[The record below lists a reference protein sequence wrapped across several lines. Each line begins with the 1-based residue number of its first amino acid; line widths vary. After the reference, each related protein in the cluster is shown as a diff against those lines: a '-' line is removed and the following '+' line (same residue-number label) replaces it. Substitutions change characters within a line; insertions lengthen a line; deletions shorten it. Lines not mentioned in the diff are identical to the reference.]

1 VKTLAWILV
10 GAALFGLAVFV
21 LLRWLALRIARQVAE
36 ATERRLTAAMARG
49 TSDILAA
56 RTPDPARR
64 ARHLRQIDRLAWL
77 MDRAVPM
84 PVVGG
89 IGLDSLLGLIPGVGD
104 VISLLLSASIVV
116 RAAQLG
122 LSSRV
127 ITRLIAIQAT
137 DFLLGLLPLAGDL
150 FDVVYKA
157 DVRSAALIHEAID
170 AQVTRLLPPAG

>member
-1 VKTLAWILV
+1 VKTLAWILI
-10 GAALFGLAVFV
+10 GAALFGIVVFV
-21 LLRWLALRIARQVAE
+21 LLRWLALRIARRVAE

-49 TSDILAA
+49 TTDLAA
-56 RTPDPARR
+56 RTADPVRR
-64 ARHLRQIDRLAWL
+64 ARHLRQIDRMAWL

-104 VISLLLSASIVV
+104 AISLLLSASIVV

-137 DFLLGLLPLAGDL
+137 DFLLGLIPLAGDL

-157 DVRSAALIHEAID
+157 DVRSAALVHEAID
-170 AQVTRLLPPAG
+170 AQVTRPLPPAG